1 MKNSALSRLTYRFI
15 LRIHPRPFRERFSDE
30 MLWIFDEECRRGAG
44 PRLLCDG
51 AFSLLRQHAKSDDN
65 HETTTTGIG
74 LLITNSGIS
83 PIRFVQAG
91 LTASIL
97 LLGFIFVLGKSA
109 KPLVPIRPP
118 GATHHAPR
126 RLQAPA
132 RIESLP
138 NSGK

>member
-1 MKNSALSRLTYRFI
+1 MKNSAFSRLIYRFI
-15 LRIHPRPFRERFSDE
+15 LRIHPRLFRERFSDE
-30 MLWIFDEECRRGAG
+30 MLWIFDEECQRGGAS
-44 PRLLCDG
+44 RLLCDG
-51 AFSLLRQHAKSDDN
+51 AFSLLRQHAKSDDY
-65 HETTTTGIG
+65 HETTTGIS